1 MDINDIGVPSNS
13 GFDPEFAAAADWARL
28 YRSAGVQI
36 VPCKNKVPRLK
47 SWKEYQHALVPD
59 AQFEAWY
66 GHNGEFAQSY
76 DMGALTGLAS
86 GRMLMI
92 DLDIYKVGAHAAVAW
107 WNGILAVHNNGMHLE
122 TWEHMTGGGGRQLFF
137 TYPPNWRSAVNA
149 KTDINVDIRCQGGFA
164 VLPPTLHASGKNYTW
179 IEGRAPWEIDI
190 ALAPDWLLEEVEKL
204 IREHGGGSPAN
215 VNEKQSTKNSELLFV
230 AAGQTGNVSPLSA
243 NIPGTYDAFGH
254 LIDGREDKMYKQIWA
269 ALVGLRIDSPIS
281 PGMREEEA
289 IWGEYE
295 RNTDVQVPQDGET
308 KLQGLE
314 REKRGPTE
322 FHKKWLTTLKKWD
335 TEIAEA
341 AKVRQAKEKQADPVK
356 PPPQPLALQ
365 SAFPITENEIPV
377 RDWIVPGLLLKRN
390 LSVLVAPPAS
400 GKSLLTLQLAIAV
413 ALGLAWGGWFPR
425 KPEKVLVINAEDDFD
440 EMRRRLFAAAKSMG
454 VNQADLVGKVLLA
467 EAPESIVI
475 AKMDSRTKSVIRTPL
490 IEDLVTTIIANDIGL
505 VIADPFAET
514 FEGDENSNSEVKWAG
529 ILWREVARRIRGSL
543 LLVHHTKKYAG
554 DMAGNQDASRGGGA
568 LIGTARI
575 LSTLFTMTDDEA
587 KLFNIPPEERDQYV
601 RFDDAKA
608 NHSAKGKVKWFRKIT
623 ISLNNGDGF
632 IPGDDV
638 GVLDPWQPPGI
649 MDGVTARELGLALET
664 IDRGV
669 LADDGRPTG
678 QLFGPT
684 VMSKDRFAG
693 RVLEQML
700 GIPDERAKQMIK
712 AWLES
717 GTLYTVEYDDPQQ
730 RKPRTGVKFD
740 RNKRPDGAPEVF
752 E

>member
-1 MDINDIGVPSNS
+1 MDIDDIGVPSNN
-13 GFDPEFAAAADWARL
+13 GFDPDFAAAADWARL

-47 SWKEYQHALVPD
+47 SWKEYQNALVPD

-66 GHNGEFAQSY
+66 GPGGEFAQSY
-76 DMGALTGLAS
+76 DMGALTGTAS
-86 GRMLMI
+86 GHLLMI
-92 DLDIYKVGAHAAVAW
+92 DLDIYKAGGEKAARW
-107 WNGILAVHNNGMHLE
+107 WADVVITHNNRMEIE
-122 TWEHMTGGGGRQLFF
+122 TWRQTTGGGGIQMFF
-137 TYPPNWRSAVNA
+137 TYPPSWKFAVNA
-149 KTDINVDIRCQGGFA
+149 KTDLNIDVRCQGGFA
-164 VLPPTLHASGKNYTW
+164 VLPPTLHASGKSYAW
-179 IEGRAPWEIDI
+179 DPGCAPWEIDI
-190 ALAPDWLLEEVEKL
+190 AVAPDWLLEEVEKL
-204 IREHGGGSPAN
+204 IREHGGGSSAN
-215 VNEKQSTKNSELLFV
+215 VNEKQRAENGEPPFV
-230 AAGQTGNVSPLSA
+230 AGQ
-243 NIPGTYDAFGH
+243 YDAFGH
-254 LIDGREDKMYKQIWA
+254 QTDGRETFMRDLVWGAVVDWRRQCPIKPTDSESAAKAREKYQVYEREVTPRLADPDKAKSELLDMEGR
-269 ALVGLRIDSPIS
+269 GLTEFWRKWSRAMELWDTKVA
-281 PGMREEEA
+281 EEA
-289 IWGEYE
+289 KKPGKDYGQNQTKIGEGFVH
-295 RNTDVQVPQDGET
+295 T
-308 KLQGLE
+308 
-314 REKRGPTE
+314 
-322 FHKKWLTTLKKWD
+322 
-335 TEIAEA
+335 
-341 AKVRQAKEKQADPVK
+341 
-356 PPPQPLALQ
+356 PPPQPLALR
-365 SAFPITENEIPV
+365 SAFPIVENEIPV

-475 AKMDSRTKSVIRTPL
+475 AKMDSRSKSVIRTPL
-490 IEDLVTTIIANDIGL
+490 IEDLVATIVANDIGL

-554 DMAGNQDASRGGGA
+554 DMAGNADASRGGGA

-575 LSTLFTMTDDEA
+575 LSTLFTMTEDEA

-608 NHSAKGKVKWFRKIT
+608 NHSAKGRVKWFRKIT
-623 ISLNNGDGF
+623 VSLNNGTGL
-632 IPGDDV
+632 IAGDDV

-700 GIPDERAKQMIK
+700 GIPEERAKQMIK

-717 GTLYTVEYDDPQQ
+717 GALYTVEYDDPQQ

>member
-1 MDINDIGVPSNS
+1 MDINDTGVPSNS
-13 GFDPEFAAAADWARL
+13 GFDPDFAAAADWAQL
-28 YRSAGVQI
+28 YRSAGIQI
-36 VPCKNKVPRLK
+36 VPCKNKIPRLK
-47 SWKEYQHALVPD
+47 SWKEYQHALVPI
-59 AQFEAWY
+59 AQFNAWY
-66 GHNGEFAQSY
+66 GPDGEFRDSY
-76 DMGALTGLAS
+76 DMGALTGNAS

-92 DLDIYKVGAHAAVAW
+92 DLDIYKAGGYAAAAW
-107 WNGILAVHNNGMHLE
+107 WQGVLAVHNNGMVLE
-122 TWEHMTGGGGRQLFF
+122 TWEQLTGGGGLQMFF
-137 TYPPNWRSAVNA
+137 TYPPNWKFAVNA
-149 KTDINVDIRCQGGFA
+149 KTDINVDVRCQGGFA
-164 VLPPTLHASGKNYTW
+164 VLPPTRHASGKNYAW
-179 IEGRAPWEIDI
+179 IDGRAPWEIPI
-190 ALAPDWLLEEVEKL
+190 ALAPDWLLAEVEKL
-204 IREHGGGSPAN
+204 IRDHGGGVAQP
-215 VNEKQSTKNSELLFV
+215 TKNGELHN
-230 AAGQTGNVSPLSA
+230 AQTGQ
-243 NIPGTYDAFGH
+243 YDAFGH
-254 LIDGREDKMYKQIWA
+254 QTDGRETKMRDLIWGA
-269 ALVGLRIDSPIS
+269 VVDWHRECPIIPSHGESEIKAFEKYRIYEDLVSPRVYEAGLTKTEMLDLENRGLNEFRKKWQHAMELWDTKVA
-281 PGMREEEA
+281 EEA
-289 IWGEYE
+289 RKPGKDY
-295 RNTDVQVPQDGET
+295 GET
-308 KLQGLE
+308 QTKTGEGFL
-314 REKRGPTE
+314 
-322 FHKKWLTTLKKWD
+322 HN
-335 TEIAEA
+335 
-341 AKVRQAKEKQADPVK
+341 
-356 PPPQPLALQ
+356 PPPQPLALR
-365 SAFPITENEIPV
+365 SAFPIIENEIPV

-454 VNQADLVGKVLLA
+454 VNQADLIGKVLLA

-475 AKMDSRTKSVIRTPL
+475 ARMDSRTKSVIRTPL
-490 IEDLVTTIIANDIGL
+490 IEDLVATIIANDIGL

-575 LSTLFTMTDDEA
+575 LSTLFTMTEDEA

-608 NHSAKGKVKWFRKIT
+608 NHSAKGRVKWFKKIT
-623 ISLNNGDGF
+623 VALNNGTGL
-632 IPGDDV
+632 IAGDDV
-638 GVLDPWQPPGI
+638 GVLEPWQPPGI
-649 MDGVTARELGLALET
+649 MDGVTARELGLVLET

-700 GIPDERAKQMIK
+700 GIPEDRAKQMIK

-740 RNKRPDGAPEVF
+740 RNKRPDGAPEMF